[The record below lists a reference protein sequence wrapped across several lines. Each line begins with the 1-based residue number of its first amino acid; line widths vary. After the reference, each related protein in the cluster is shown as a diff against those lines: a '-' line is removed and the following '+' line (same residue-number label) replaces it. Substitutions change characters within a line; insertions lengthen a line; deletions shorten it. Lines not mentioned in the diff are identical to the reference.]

1 MIVTGARSFE
11 RTSPVSRYWLAHC
24 EGFVVRCGSHV
35 LGAVAEVGGP
45 DPLGGA
51 EYLVL
56 DRRPRLR
63 REPTLVSTERVTA
76 VVPATRTLVV
86 EPAPPVAR
94 VRAEKMM
101 RSSADAVRGGTPVV
115 LSNVRSAARL
125 AAAALGIVLFTVLL
139 LVLLA
144 GSGLAALAAVS
155 RRRLPPAARAVR
167 SALAVSAKGAYAF
180 AGRVGP
186 AVAGLR
192 KPE

>member
-86 EPAPPVAR
+86 EAAPPVVR
-94 VRAEKMM
+94 VRAEKVM
-101 RSSADAVRGGTPVV
+101 RSSAHA
-115 LSNVRSAARL
+115 VRSAARL
-125 AAAALGIVLFTVLL
+125 VAAALGIVLFTVLL

-155 RRRLPPAARAVR
+155 RRRLPPAFRAVR
-167 SALAVSAKGAYAF
+167 SALAASAKGAYAF